1 MLVIA
6 LLLPVMLL
14 LMLFGLPAL
23 ESRLFPPPQPAPPEQ
38 APPEEPSAH

>member
-14 LMLFGLPAL
+14 LMLIGLPAL
-23 ESRLFPPPQPAPPEQ
+23 ESRLFPPPPCPPDQ
-38 APPEEPSAH
+38 AAPEEPSAH